1 MKSFLAD
8 VSDLIPPTVMAIL
21 FVCLVVTI
29 LRVQN
34 PQRRAASKQREEDAE
49 RSDPRIIAEQPSL
62 WQAAKAAK
70 KESVKKEKETAARS
84 AAANN
89 SPKIPAP
96 RQPHPASGPAVPGDP
111 AGPDAAG

>member
-21 FVCLVVTI
+21 FICLVVTI

-62 WQAAKAAK
+62 LQAAKAAK
-70 KESVKKEKETAARS
+70 KESAKRGRDAAAMS

-89 SPKIPAP
+89 APKVPAP
-96 RQPHPASGPAVPGDP
+96 RRPHPASGPAVPGDP
-111 AGPDAAG
+111 AGPGGAS